1 MRRVAKTVNFGVIY
15 GLSAF
20 GLAGRLGISQ
30 AEAAAFI
37 DAYFQEYAGVDAFI
51 TRTLE
56 SAPGRRP
63 GRDDPRPPPA
73 DQRASRTP
81 PAGSATW
88 PSGRPSTP

>member
-20 GLAGRLGISQ
+20 GLAGRLGITQ

-37 DAYFQEYAGVDAFI
+37 DAYFQEYAGVDA
-51 TRTLE
+51 LHH
-56 SAPGRRP
+56 P
-63 GRDDPRPPPA
+63 DPRSGAGRPA
-73 DQRASRTP
+73 GSRRSSAAAGRSTGSRTR
-81 PAGSATW
+81 PAGSATS